1 MNFSLKK
8 REEPASQNLLLKGL
22 VMTVRATDILKA
34 VQNLNPAEKHRLREY
49 LIDSL
54 TASSSTGNILL
65 EISERKNKSG
75 YRCPDCES
83 EHAVRFGKY
92 STIVED
98 EEVKKQR
105 YQYKAC
111 KITFTDLTNTVL
123 YRTRR
128 LNQWIKFVECMI
140 EGYSL
145 RKLMG
150 RFVQKDFI
158 TYRTSIITTVG

>member
-1 MNFSLKK
+1 
-8 REEPASQNLLLKGL
+8 
-22 VMTVRATDILKA
+22 MTVRATDILKA

-98 EEVKKQR
+98 EEVKKQC

-111 KITFTDLTNTVL
+111 KITFTDLTNTLL